1 MRNSVNMLLKTSR
14 FWLQE
19 ERKKDMHVMDMKNI
33 LFSYLESDLRKIKI
47 VPNRIVVNNF
57 QPYFK

>member
-19 ERKKDMHVMDMKNI
+19 ERKKDMHIMDMKNL
-33 LFSYLESDLRKIKI
+33 LFSYLESDLRKINF
-47 VPNRIVVNNF
+47 VPNRPIINQF
-57 QPYFK
+57 QPYFT